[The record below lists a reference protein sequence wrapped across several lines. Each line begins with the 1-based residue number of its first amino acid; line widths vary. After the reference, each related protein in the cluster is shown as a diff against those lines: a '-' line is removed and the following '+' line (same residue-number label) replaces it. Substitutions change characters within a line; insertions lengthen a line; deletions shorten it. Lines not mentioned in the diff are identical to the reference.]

1 MENKL
6 IHIFNKPKARQR
18 IEIRIDYE
26 MDPDGWFLEVMYIEK
41 KTNKMAHKHCI
52 ILKDLPTWIRSI
64 ENDGWSQSELPKT
77 ENI

>member
-1 MENKL
+1 
-6 IHIFNKPKARQR
+6 
-18 IEIRIDYE
+18 